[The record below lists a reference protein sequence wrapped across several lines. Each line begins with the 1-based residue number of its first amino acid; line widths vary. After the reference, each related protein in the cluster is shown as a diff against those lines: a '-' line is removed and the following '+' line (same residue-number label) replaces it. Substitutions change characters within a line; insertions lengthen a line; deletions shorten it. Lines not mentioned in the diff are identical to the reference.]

1 MKAPNFELKDQDNIV
16 HTLSSYRGKW
26 LVVYFYPEDDTPGC
40 TKEACG
46 FRDMTEEFKK
56 RGVEVVGISKDTV
69 KSHKKFVE
77 KYALPF
83 TLLSDPTLKT
93 IEAFGAWGE
102 STLRNSYLIDPE
114 GNIVKE
120 YLRVTPE
127 THPEEILRDVDN
139 LR

>member
-16 HTLSSYRGKW
+16 HTLSSYNGKW

-40 TKEACG
+40 TKEACE

-56 RGVEVVGISKDTV
+56 REVEVVGISKDTV

-93 IEAFGAWGE
+93 IEAFGAWGM
-102 STLRNSYLIDPE
+102 STLRNSYLIDPD
-114 GNIVKE
+114 GNIIKE
-120 YLRVTPE
+120 YIRVTPE

>member
-1 MKAPNFELKDQDNIV
+1 
-16 HTLSSYRGKW
+16 
-26 LVVYFYPEDDTPGC
+26 
-40 TKEACG
+40 
-46 FRDMTEEFKK
+46 MTEEFKK
-56 RGVEVVGISKDTV
+56 REVEVVGISKDTV

-77 KYALPF
+77 KYELPF

-102 STLRNSYLIDPE
+102 KEMMGRTYMGTLRNSYLIDPE

-127 THPEEILRDVDN
+127 SHPEEILRDIDT

>member
-93 IEAFGAWGE
+93 IEAFGAWGM

-127 THPEEILRDVDN
+127 THPEEILRDVDD